1 MASCGCPS
9 EEDGSL
15 QHAAMHS
22 ARPATAVNF
31 QEELMRIISKLLVL
45 GAALTVSTS
54 LAYADSLGAV
64 ALSTNTG
71 VTVSYD
77 TTGVTYTGGILGIN
91 ASIELAT
98 GTLAAYQGSFATLE
112 DLSFLSNGTIALS
125 GGQTEVFTTPFGV
138 LSFFLTNGTWS
149 IDGSDD
155 LTIHGIGYFDNNG
168 TDENGAISITGSNN
182 GIFNVETTAAIP
194 SPTPEPGSL
203 LLLGTGLL
211 GAAGVARRKFASK
224 LL

>member
-1 MASCGCPS
+1 
-9 EEDGSL
+9 
-15 QHAAMHS
+15 
-22 ARPATAVNF
+22 
-31 QEELMRIISKLLVL
+31 MRIISKLLVL

-71 VTVSYD
+71 VTVTYD
-77 TTGVTYTGGILGIN
+77 TTGVNYTGGVLGIN
-91 ASIELAT
+91 ANVSNDAT
-98 GTLAAYQGSFATLE
+98 GTLAGYLGSLRRSRICT
-112 DLSFLSNGTIALS
+112 FLQQRHDPLT
-125 GGQTEVFTTPFGV
+125 GGQPKYSRLTIPAM

-149 IDGSDD
+149 IDSGSDD

-168 TDENGAISITGSNN
+168 TDEAGAISITGSDN

-194 SPTPEPGSL
+194 APTPEPGSL

-211 GAAGVARRKFASK
+211 SAAGVARRKFASK
-224 LL
+224 LV